1 MVKGSE
7 IKPFD
12 LSLYED
18 LHQKFLWKSFH
29 QLLCNPTDQLT
40 NQQTNRLR

>member
-7 IKPFD
+7 IKPVD

-18 LHQKFLWKSFH
+18 LRQKFLWKSFH
-29 QLLCNPTDQLT
+29 QLLCNTDQLT